1 MYLLFIFV
9 IVINL
14 FFNTMI
20 PASFGFGGL
29 KMLVF
34 LPVLA
39 YFAVKVF
46 LKEIRYNKDAVYV
59 ILLAVIIIIFKMA
72 LGQSYISEAVQLLI
86 TPMLIAMSFETLT
99 GKELNLLR
107 RVMIGFFIVECG
119 LSIVEWTLNRAFF
132 LNPNLPNEFLDWF
145 AISGFF
151 RSTSLLG
158 HPLANAQVV
167 AVFMTFIAISDF
179 KKKYVQIFLFFLGYL
194 SLFCFNARGAT
205 LVITAFVAPYFI
217 WKVNRTTPQN
227 RKWIIKLGVFCVV
240 LGIGYMV
247 TQTSFGGRLMN
258 MELMDSS
265 GQTRLEVWDFYRHY
279 DRQENFIWGHPG
291 NYLFMM
297 DKLGAAGVENGVVCL
312 ILDWGIV
319 FTIPVLLLLFRFQ
332 YHRLSVFSK
341 FDKWLL
347 LAVFYIIGF
356 MNPNL
361 AAPLQWTLWI
371 YAYYV
376 FRPQALLPQTETVFS
391 GHF

>member
-1 MYLLFIFV
+1 
-9 IVINL
+9 
-14 FFNTMI
+14 
-20 PASFGFGGL
+20 
-29 KMLVF
+29 
-34 LPVLA
+34 
-39 YFAVKVF
+39 
-46 LKEIRYNKDAVYV
+46 
-59 ILLAVIIIIFKMA
+59 MA

-391 GHF
+391 IEIDE

>member
-1 MYLLFIFV
+1 
-9 IVINL
+9 
-14 FFNTMI
+14 MI

-391 GHF
+391 IEIDE